1 MGWCPRQVDETALW
15 EFMAALDGY
24 GRANGWKEA
33 RGGGGGDLSEDE
45 LREMGIVGFTDDE
58 VSDG

>member
-1 MGWCPRQVDETALW
+1 MGWCPRQVDETGLW

-24 GRANGWKEA
+24 GRANGWKET
-33 RGGGGGDLSEDE
+33 RGAGGDLSEDE
-45 LREMGIVGFTDDE
+45 LREMGIVGFTGDE

>member
-1 MGWCPRQVDETALW
+1 
-15 EFMAALDGY
+15 MAALDGY
-24 GRANGWKEA
+24 GRANGWKETRSA
-33 RGGGGGDLSEDE
+33 GGDLSEDD

>member
-1 MGWCPRQVDETALW
+1 MGWCPRQVNETALW

-33 RGGGGGDLSEDE
+33 RGGGGDLSEDE
-45 LREMGIVGFTDDE
+45 LREMGIVGFTDDV